1 MDRIYGG
8 AGSDT
13 ILAASGNAAR
23 DVITCG
29 DGRDTVEADKGDK
42 VADDCE
48 RVRR

>member
-1 MDRIYGG
+1 MDLLSGG
-8 AGSDT
+8 AGNDT
-13 ILAASGNAAR
+13 ILASIGNTVQ

-29 DGRDTVEADKGDK
+29 DGRDTVEADKGDD